1 MKGANSYRSNDRRI
15 KELGSRG
22 SMVSGFWVFSMVS
35 LPIHIHYHSKG
46 LTSDERKSS
55 SRSSPSDY
63 KVSYVPSFT
72 LKADTEISIYP
83 FFDPC

>member
-1 MKGANSYRSNDRRI
+1 MKGANSYRSKMI
-15 KELGSRG
+15 EELGSRG
-22 SMVSGFWVFSMVS
+22 SMVSGFWVFFHGIPSHS
-35 LPIHIHYHSKG
+35 HPLPFEGAYLGRK
-46 LTSDERKSS
+46 KSS

-63 KVSYVPSFT
+63 KVSYVPSFN